1 MISPVCGWMTIFI
14 ASSQRTSRVAGAG
27 LLREAPETSGGPIE
41 APGFGPLPSPS
52 PPRAGTT
59 AATPKAQERKAART
73 TGVCRNRATSIV
85 ESRAVPA
92 AASAMGEKL
101 PLNSLGGEGSCRSN
115 VLPGSLG
122 EARRDRR
129 LQDGP
134 LIGNARPAAGFSA
147 DLTMATRLSVE
158 MGFLTISGARR

>member
-1 MISPVCGWMTIFI
+1 MRLAYLLIDLTKCKLMMLDYNDHDLPCLWLDDYLHCVLSEDQQSRRGGCCG
-14 ASSQRTSRVAGAG
+14 
-27 LLREAPETSGGPIE
+27 EAPKTSGGPME

-73 TGVCRNRATSIV
+73 GVCRNGATSIV

-134 LIGNARPAAGFSA
+134 LIGNARQRA
-147 DLTMATRLSVE
+147 
-158 MGFLTISGARR
+158 